1 MNNPDNQA
9 IAAAIAQEFEVPVEK
24 LTPEANIKDT
34 LELDSLSFVDLVA
47 LLETEFKVEISAQEI
62 TEIQTFQ
69 NLYDYIAAKAK

>member
-9 IAAAIAQEFEVPVEK
+9 IAAAIAQEFEVSVEK